1 MEEKAIKNINTK
13 TKDLILPAVAMR
25 GLVCF
30 PRFVMHFDVAR
41 EMSVKAVEAAL
52 KNDRLVFLTAQKDVY
67 VEEPQEKDLYNIGVV
82 AEIRQ
87 TLKTPDNVMR
97 VLVEGLYRAKIKE
110 TVNEN
115 GMFVCTVKK
124 LPDYSREKPDP
135 VDLTAI
141 MRSIKDIFETYGELV
156 PRMPK
161 ELINSIMCQ
170 NDPYKLFENIAYNMN
185 LDFQDKQML
194 LEESNILS
202 KLGMLYANIVHE
214 VEVLE
219 IEKQIHDEV
228 RSNLDKNQREY
239 YLREQMRV
247 ISSQLGEDDSQE
259 EAYEYMDR
267 IYEMN
272 LAPEITEKLI
282 READRLLKT
291 SSSSQESFVIR
302 NYLDTVLELP
312 WNTSSKTKTDIKR
325 AARILDKDHYGLKRV
340 KERILESI
348 AAYAMAPEVSG
359 QIICLSGPP
368 GVGKTSIGKSIAK
381 ALGREYVRVS
391 LGGVRDESDIRGHRK
406 TYVGAMPGRIATAI
420 RQANTANPL
429 ILLDEI
435 DKLGQSIHGD
445 PAAAM
450 LEVLDSEQNS
460 KFRDNYLEV
469 PLDLSKVMFIAT
481 ANDLSTVPR
490 PLLDRMEIVEVSSYT
505 DNEKFHI
512 AKEHLIQK
520 ELEQNGLKRSQLTIS
535 DEAINKIIKY
545 YTKEAGVRSL
555 DRTIAKICR
564 KAAKIIVGKEK
575 KSIKVTSKNITKYLG
590 KEKFRQDEANE
601 KNEIGI
607 VRGLAWTSVGG
618 DTLQIEV
625 NTMPGKGI
633 LVLTGNLGDVMKES
647 AQIALSYAKSVA
659 KEYGV
664 DSKFFKEN
672 DIHMHIPEGAVPK
685 DGPSAGITMSTA
697 IVSAIANIPVDRYL
711 AMTGEVTL
719 RGKVLPIG
727 GLKEKLLAAKDAGM
741 KKVLVPVKNKTDVE
755 EFSTEITDRL
765 KIVYVSEMTEVL
777 KQALVK

>member
-1 MEEKAIKNINTK
+1 MPDEMLNLPVIPLRGLTILPGTTVHFDVSRKQSIAAANEAVTTGEKLFVVTQKDPVVDAPGFDDVYKVGTVVEVKQLNKMPDRIVRVMVEAKERGIIHSYNEENSCIKGDIEIIKEPNEKITQVREIALLRELKDELALYDGINHELTPVGIKNIDNQESLSGTMLQIIMRIRMDFK
-13 TKDLILPAVAMR
+13 TKQKYLEANTLLERYEVILS
-25 GLVCF
+25 F
-30 PRFVMHFDVAR
+30 FSI
-41 EMSVKAVEAAL
+41 ENEISQVKA
-52 KNDRLVFLTAQKDVY
+52 
-67 VEEPQEKDLYNIGVV
+67 
-82 AEIRQ
+82 EI
-87 TLKTPDNVMR
+87 
-97 VLVEGLYRAKIKE
+97 
-110 TVNEN
+110 
-115 GMFVCTVKK
+115 
-124 LPDYSREKPDP
+124 
-135 VDLTAI
+135 
-141 MRSIKDIFETYGELV
+141 
-156 PRMPK
+156 
-161 ELINSIMCQ
+161 
-170 NDPYKLFENIAYNMN
+170 
-185 LDFQDKQML
+185 
-194 LEESNILS
+194 
-202 KLGMLYANIVHE
+202 
-214 VEVLE
+214 
-219 IEKQIHDEV
+219 IEKVKTNI
-228 RSNLDKNQREY
+228 DKNQREHI
-239 YLREQMRV
+239 LREQMRV
-247 ISSQLGEDDSQE
+247 IRDELGENDATSDIDEMIEKTKKLNADD
-259 EAYEYMDR
+259 
-267 IYEMN
+267 
-272 LAPEITEKLI
+272 EIKEKILKEI
-282 READRLLKT
+282 KRLRMSAGNPADSNVL
-291 SSSSQESFVIR
+291 R
-302 NYLDTVLELP
+302 NYIETMLDMP
-312 WNTSSKTKTDIKR
+312 WNNCTQENQNVED
-325 AARILDKDHYGLKRV
+325 AQAILNRDHYGLTDV
-340 KERILESI
+340 KERMLEFLSVRVLTKDKGESPI
-348 AAYAMAPEVSG
+348 V
-359 QIICLSGPP
+359 CLVGPP
-368 GVGKTSIGKSIAK
+368 GTGKTSIARSIAE
-381 ALGREYVRVS
+381 ALNKKYVRIC
-391 LGGVRDESDIRGHRK
+391 LGGVTDESEIRGHRK

-727 GLKEKLLAAKDAGM
+727 GLKEKLLAVKDAGM

>member
-1 MEEKAIKNINTK
+1 MPDEMLNLPVIPLRGLTILPGTTVHFDVSRKQSIAAANEAVTTGEKLFVVTQKDPVVDAPGFDDVYKVGTVVEVKQLNKMPDRIVRVMVEAKERGIIHSYNEENSCIKGDIEIIKEPDEKITQVREIALLRELKDELALYDGINHELTPVGIKNIDNQESLSGTMLQIIMRIRMDFK
-13 TKDLILPAVAMR
+13 TKQKYLEANTLLERYEVILS
-25 GLVCF
+25 F
-30 PRFVMHFDVAR
+30 FSI
-41 EMSVKAVEAAL
+41 ENEISQVKA
-52 KNDRLVFLTAQKDVY
+52 
-67 VEEPQEKDLYNIGVV
+67 
-82 AEIRQ
+82 EI
-87 TLKTPDNVMR
+87 
-97 VLVEGLYRAKIKE
+97 
-110 TVNEN
+110 
-115 GMFVCTVKK
+115 
-124 LPDYSREKPDP
+124 
-135 VDLTAI
+135 
-141 MRSIKDIFETYGELV
+141 
-156 PRMPK
+156 
-161 ELINSIMCQ
+161 
-170 NDPYKLFENIAYNMN
+170 
-185 LDFQDKQML
+185 
-194 LEESNILS
+194 
-202 KLGMLYANIVHE
+202 
-214 VEVLE
+214 
-219 IEKQIHDEV
+219 IEKVKTNI
-228 RSNLDKNQREY
+228 DKNQREHI
-239 YLREQMRV
+239 LREQMRV
-247 ISSQLGEDDSQE
+247 IRDELGENDATSDIDEMIEKTKKLNADD
-259 EAYEYMDR
+259 
-267 IYEMN
+267 
-272 LAPEITEKLI
+272 EIKEKILKEI
-282 READRLLKT
+282 KRLRMSAGNPADSNVL
-291 SSSSQESFVIR
+291 R
-302 NYLDTVLELP
+302 NYIETMLDMP
-312 WNTSSKTKTDIKR
+312 WNNCTEENQKVED
-325 AARILDKDHYGLKRV
+325 AQAILNRDHYGLTDV
-340 KERILESI
+340 KERMLEFLSVRVLTKDKGESPI
-348 AAYAMAPEVSG
+348 V
-359 QIICLSGPP
+359 CLVGPP
-368 GVGKTSIGKSIAK
+368 GTGKTSIARSIAE
-381 ALGREYVRVS
+381 ALNKKYVRIC
-391 LGGVRDESDIRGHRK
+391 LGGVTDESEIRGHRK

-535 DEAINKIIKY
+535 DETINKIIKY

>member
-1 MEEKAIKNINTK
+1 MVDAPGFDDVYKVGTVVEVKQLNKMPDRIVRVMVEAKERGIIHSYNEENLCIKGDIEIIKEPDEKITQVREIALLRELKDELALYDGINHELTPVGIKNIDNQESLSGTMLQIIMRIRMDFK
-13 TKDLILPAVAMR
+13 TKQKYLEANTLLERYEVILS
-25 GLVCF
+25 F
-30 PRFVMHFDVAR
+30 FSI
-41 EMSVKAVEAAL
+41 ENEISQVKA
-52 KNDRLVFLTAQKDVY
+52 
-67 VEEPQEKDLYNIGVV
+67 
-82 AEIRQ
+82 EI
-87 TLKTPDNVMR
+87 
-97 VLVEGLYRAKIKE
+97 
-110 TVNEN
+110 
-115 GMFVCTVKK
+115 
-124 LPDYSREKPDP
+124 
-135 VDLTAI
+135 
-141 MRSIKDIFETYGELV
+141 
-156 PRMPK
+156 
-161 ELINSIMCQ
+161 
-170 NDPYKLFENIAYNMN
+170 
-185 LDFQDKQML
+185 
-194 LEESNILS
+194 
-202 KLGMLYANIVHE
+202 
-214 VEVLE
+214 
-219 IEKQIHDEV
+219 IEKVKTNI
-228 RSNLDKNQREY
+228 DKNQREHI
-239 YLREQMRV
+239 LREQMRV
-247 ISSQLGEDDSQE
+247 IRDELGENDATSDIDEMIEKTKKLNADDE
-259 EAYEYMDR
+259 IKEKILKEIKRLR
-267 IYEMN
+267 ISAGN
-272 LAPEITEKLI
+272 P
-282 READRLLKT
+282 ADSNVL
-291 SSSSQESFVIR
+291 R
-302 NYLDTVLELP
+302 NYIETMLDMP
-312 WNTSSKTKTDIKR
+312 WNNCTEENQNVEDAEK
-325 AARILDKDHYGLKRV
+325 ILNRDHYGLTDV
-340 KERILESI
+340 KERMLEFLSVRVLTKDKGESPI
-348 AAYAMAPEVSG
+348 V
-359 QIICLSGPP
+359 CLVGPP
-368 GVGKTSIGKSIAK
+368 GTGKTSIARSIAE
-381 ALGREYVRVS
+381 ALNKKYVRIC
-391 LGGVRDESDIRGHRK
+391 LGGVTDESEIRGHRK

-659 KEYGV
+659 EEYGV
-664 DSKFFKEN
+664 ESKFFKEN

>member
-1 MEEKAIKNINTK
+1 MPDEMLNLPVIPLRGLTILPGTTVHFDVSRKQSIAAANEAVTTGEKLFVVTQKDPVVDTPGFDDVYKVGTVVEVKQLNKMPDRIVRVMVEAKERGIIHSYNEENACIKGDIEIIKEPDEKITQVREIALLRELKDELALYDGINHELTPVGIKNIDNQESLSGTMLQIIMRIRMDFK
-13 TKDLILPAVAMR
+13 TKQKYLEANTLLERYEVILSFFR
-25 GLVCF
+25 I
-30 PRFVMHFDVAR
+30 
-41 EMSVKAVEAAL
+41 ENEISQVKAEII
-52 KNDRLVFLTAQKDVY
+52 
-67 VEEPQEKDLYNIGVV
+67 EK
-82 AEIRQ
+82 
-87 TLKTPDNVMR
+87 
-97 VLVEGLYRAKIKE
+97 
-110 TVNEN
+110 
-115 GMFVCTVKK
+115 VK
-124 LPDYSREKPDP
+124 
-135 VDLTAI
+135 
-141 MRSIKDIFETYGELV
+141 
-156 PRMPK
+156 
-161 ELINSIMCQ
+161 
-170 NDPYKLFENIAYNMN
+170 
-185 LDFQDKQML
+185 
-194 LEESNILS
+194 
-202 KLGMLYANIVHE
+202 ANI
-214 VEVLE
+214 
-219 IEKQIHDEV
+219 
-228 RSNLDKNQREY
+228 DKNQREHI
-239 YLREQMRV
+239 LREQMRV
-247 ISSQLGEDDSQE
+247 IRDELGENDAMSDIDEMVEKTKKLNADD
-259 EAYEYMDR
+259 
-267 IYEMN
+267 
-272 LAPEITEKLI
+272 EIKEKILKEI
-282 READRLLKT
+282 KRLRMSAGNPADSNVL
-291 SSSSQESFVIR
+291 R
-302 NYLDTVLELP
+302 NYIETMLDMP
-312 WNTSSKTKTDIKR
+312 WNNCTEENQNVED
-325 AARILDKDHYGLKRV
+325 AQAILNRDHYGLTDV
-340 KERILESI
+340 KERMLEFLSVRVLTKDKGESPI
-348 AAYAMAPEVSG
+348 V
-359 QIICLSGPP
+359 CLVGPP
-368 GVGKTSIGKSIAK
+368 GTGKTSIARSIAE
-381 ALGREYVRVS
+381 ALNKKYVRIC
-391 LGGVRDESDIRGHRK
+391 LGGVTDESEIRGHRK

-727 GLKEKLLAAKDAGM
+727 GLKEKLLAAKETGM

-755 EFSTEITDRL
+755 EFSTEITEGL
-765 KIVYVSEMTEVL
+765 KIIYVSEMTEVL

>member
-1 MEEKAIKNINTK
+1 MSDEMLNLPVIPLRGLTILPGTTVHFDVSRKQSIAAANEAVTTGEKLFVVTQKDPVVDTPGFDDVYKVGTVVEVKQLNKMPDRIVRVMVEAKERGIIHSYNEENSCIKGDIEIIKEPDEKITQVREIALLRELKDELALYDGINHELTPVGIKNIDNQESLSGTMLQIIMRIRMDFK
-13 TKDLILPAVAMR
+13 TKQKYLEANTLLERYEVILSFFRIENEV
-25 GLVCF
+25 
-30 PRFVMHFDVAR
+30 
-41 EMSVKAVEAAL
+41 SQVKAEII
-52 KNDRLVFLTAQKDVY
+52 
-67 VEEPQEKDLYNIGVV
+67 EK
-82 AEIRQ
+82 
-87 TLKTPDNVMR
+87 
-97 VLVEGLYRAKIKE
+97 
-110 TVNEN
+110 
-115 GMFVCTVKK
+115 VK
-124 LPDYSREKPDP
+124 
-135 VDLTAI
+135 
-141 MRSIKDIFETYGELV
+141 
-156 PRMPK
+156 
-161 ELINSIMCQ
+161 
-170 NDPYKLFENIAYNMN
+170 
-185 LDFQDKQML
+185 
-194 LEESNILS
+194 
-202 KLGMLYANIVHE
+202 ANI
-214 VEVLE
+214 
-219 IEKQIHDEV
+219 
-228 RSNLDKNQREY
+228 DKNQREHI
-239 YLREQMRV
+239 LREQMRV
-247 ISSQLGEDDSQE
+247 IRDELGENDAMSDIDEMVEKTKKLNADD
-259 EAYEYMDR
+259 
-267 IYEMN
+267 
-272 LAPEITEKLI
+272 EIKEKILKEI
-282 READRLLKT
+282 KRLRMSAGNPADSNVL
-291 SSSSQESFVIR
+291 R
-302 NYLDTVLELP
+302 NYIETMLDMP
-312 WNTSSKTKTDIKR
+312 WNNCTEENQNVED
-325 AARILDKDHYGLKRV
+325 AQAILNRDHYGLTDV
-340 KERILESI
+340 KERMLEFLSVRVLTKDKGESPI
-348 AAYAMAPEVSG
+348 V
-359 QIICLSGPP
+359 CLVGPP
-368 GVGKTSIGKSIAK
+368 GTGKTSIARSIAE
-381 ALGREYVRVS
+381 ALNKKYVRIC
-391 LGGVRDESDIRGHRK
+391 LGGVTDESEIRGHRK

-420 RQANTANPL
+420 RQVNTANPL

-469 PLDLSKVMFIAT
+469 PLDLSRVMFIAT

-564 KAAKIIVGKEK
+564 KAAKMIVGKEK

-590 KEKFRQDEANE
+590 KEKFSQDEANE

-625 NTMPGKGI
+625 NTMPGKGM

-755 EFSTEITDRL
+755 EFSTEITDGL

>member
-1 MEEKAIKNINTK
+1 MPDEMLNLPVIPLRGLTILPGTTVHFDVSRKQSIAAANEAVTTGEKLFVVTQKDPVVDAPGFDDVYKVGTVVEVKQLNKMPDRIVRVMVEAKERGIIHSYNEENSCIKGDIEIIKEPNEKITQVREIALLRELKDELALYDGINHELTPVGIKNIDNQESLSGTMLQIIMRIRMDFK
-13 TKDLILPAVAMR
+13 TKQKYLEANTLLERYEVILS
-25 GLVCF
+25 F
-30 PRFVMHFDVAR
+30 FSI
-41 EMSVKAVEAAL
+41 ENEISQVKA
-52 KNDRLVFLTAQKDVY
+52 
-67 VEEPQEKDLYNIGVV
+67 
-82 AEIRQ
+82 EI
-87 TLKTPDNVMR
+87 
-97 VLVEGLYRAKIKE
+97 
-110 TVNEN
+110 
-115 GMFVCTVKK
+115 
-124 LPDYSREKPDP
+124 
-135 VDLTAI
+135 
-141 MRSIKDIFETYGELV
+141 
-156 PRMPK
+156 
-161 ELINSIMCQ
+161 
-170 NDPYKLFENIAYNMN
+170 
-185 LDFQDKQML
+185 
-194 LEESNILS
+194 
-202 KLGMLYANIVHE
+202 
-214 VEVLE
+214 
-219 IEKQIHDEV
+219 IEKVKTNI
-228 RSNLDKNQREY
+228 DKNQREHI
-239 YLREQMRV
+239 LREQMRV
-247 ISSQLGEDDSQE
+247 IRDELGENDATSDIDEMIEKTKKLNADD
-259 EAYEYMDR
+259 
-267 IYEMN
+267 
-272 LAPEITEKLI
+272 EIKEKILKEI
-282 READRLLKT
+282 KRLRMSAGNPADSNVL
-291 SSSSQESFVIR
+291 R
-302 NYLDTVLELP
+302 NYIETMLDMP
-312 WNTSSKTKTDIKR
+312 WNNCTQENQKVED
-325 AARILDKDHYGLKRV
+325 AQAILNRDHYGLTDV
-340 KERILESI
+340 KERMLEFLSVRVLTKDKGESPI
-348 AAYAMAPEVSG
+348 V
-359 QIICLSGPP
+359 CLVGPP
-368 GVGKTSIGKSIAK
+368 GTGKTSIARSIAE
-381 ALGREYVRVS
+381 ALNKKYVRIC
-391 LGGVRDESDIRGHRK
+391 LGGVTDESEIRGHRK

-420 RQANTANPL
+420 RQANPANPL

>member
-1 MEEKAIKNINTK
+1 MPDEMLNLPVIPLRGLTILPGTTVHFDVSRKQSIAAANEAVTTGEKLFVVTQKDPVVDAPGFDDVYKVGTVVEVKQLNKMPDRIVRVMVEAKERGIIHSYNEENSCIKGDIEIIKEPDEKITQVREIALLRELKDELALYDGINHELTPVGIKNIDNQESLSGTMLQIIMRIRMDFK
-13 TKDLILPAVAMR
+13 TKQKYLEANTLLERYEVILS
-25 GLVCF
+25 F
-30 PRFVMHFDVAR
+30 FSI
-41 EMSVKAVEAAL
+41 ENEISQVKA
-52 KNDRLVFLTAQKDVY
+52 
-67 VEEPQEKDLYNIGVV
+67 
-82 AEIRQ
+82 EI
-87 TLKTPDNVMR
+87 
-97 VLVEGLYRAKIKE
+97 
-110 TVNEN
+110 
-115 GMFVCTVKK
+115 
-124 LPDYSREKPDP
+124 
-135 VDLTAI
+135 
-141 MRSIKDIFETYGELV
+141 
-156 PRMPK
+156 
-161 ELINSIMCQ
+161 
-170 NDPYKLFENIAYNMN
+170 
-185 LDFQDKQML
+185 
-194 LEESNILS
+194 
-202 KLGMLYANIVHE
+202 
-214 VEVLE
+214 
-219 IEKQIHDEV
+219 IEKVKTNI
-228 RSNLDKNQREY
+228 DKNQREHI
-239 YLREQMRV
+239 LREQMRV
-247 ISSQLGEDDSQE
+247 IRDELGENDATSDIDEMIEKTKKLNADD
-259 EAYEYMDR
+259 
-267 IYEMN
+267 
-272 LAPEITEKLI
+272 EIKEKILKEI
-282 READRLLKT
+282 KRLRMSAGNPADSNVL
-291 SSSSQESFVIR
+291 R
-302 NYLDTVLELP
+302 NYIETMLDMP
-312 WNTSSKTKTDIKR
+312 WNNCTEENQNVEDAEK
-325 AARILDKDHYGLKRV
+325 ILNRDHYGLTDV
-340 KERILESI
+340 KERMLEFLSVRVLTKDKGESPI
-348 AAYAMAPEVSG
+348 V
-359 QIICLSGPP
+359 CLVGPP
-368 GVGKTSIGKSIAK
+368 GTGKTSIARSIAD
-381 ALGREYVRVS
+381 ALNKKYVRIC
-391 LGGVRDESDIRGHRK
+391 LGGVTDESEIRGHRK

>member
-1 MEEKAIKNINTK
+1 MPDEMLNLPVIPLRGLTILPGTTVHFDVSRKQSIAAANEAVTTGEKLFVVTQKDPVVDAPGFDDVYKVGTVVEVKQLNKMPDRIVRVMVEAKERGIIHSYNEENTCIKGDIEIIKEPNEKITQVREIALLRELKDELALYDGINHELTPVGIKNIDNQESLSGTMLQIIMRIRMDFK
-13 TKDLILPAVAMR
+13 TKQKYLEANTLLERYEVILS
-25 GLVCF
+25 F
-30 PRFVMHFDVAR
+30 FSI
-41 EMSVKAVEAAL
+41 ENEISQVKA
-52 KNDRLVFLTAQKDVY
+52 
-67 VEEPQEKDLYNIGVV
+67 
-82 AEIRQ
+82 EI
-87 TLKTPDNVMR
+87 
-97 VLVEGLYRAKIKE
+97 
-110 TVNEN
+110 
-115 GMFVCTVKK
+115 
-124 LPDYSREKPDP
+124 
-135 VDLTAI
+135 
-141 MRSIKDIFETYGELV
+141 
-156 PRMPK
+156 
-161 ELINSIMCQ
+161 
-170 NDPYKLFENIAYNMN
+170 
-185 LDFQDKQML
+185 
-194 LEESNILS
+194 
-202 KLGMLYANIVHE
+202 
-214 VEVLE
+214 
-219 IEKQIHDEV
+219 IEKVKTNI
-228 RSNLDKNQREY
+228 DKNQREHI
-239 YLREQMRV
+239 LREQMRV
-247 ISSQLGEDDSQE
+247 IRDELGENDATSDIDEMIEKTKKLNADD
-259 EAYEYMDR
+259 
-267 IYEMN
+267 
-272 LAPEITEKLI
+272 EIKEKILKEI
-282 READRLLKT
+282 KRLRMSAGNPADSNVL
-291 SSSSQESFVIR
+291 R
-302 NYLDTVLELP
+302 NYIETMLDMP
-312 WNTSSKTKTDIKR
+312 WNNCTQENQKVED
-325 AARILDKDHYGLKRV
+325 AQAILNRDHYGLTDV
-340 KERILESI
+340 KERMLEFLSVRVLTKDKGESPI
-348 AAYAMAPEVSG
+348 V
-359 QIICLSGPP
+359 CLVGPP
-368 GVGKTSIGKSIAK
+368 GTGKTSIARSIAE
-381 ALGREYVRVS
+381 ALNKKYVRIC
-391 LGGVRDESDIRGHRK
+391 LGGVTDESEIRGHRK

>member
-1 MEEKAIKNINTK
+1 MPDEMLNLPVIPLRGLTILPGTTVHFDVSRKQSIAAANEAVTTGEKLFVVTQKDPVVDAPGFDDVYKVGTVVEVKQLNKMPDRIVRVMVEAKERGIIHSYNEENSCIKGDIEIIKEPDEKITQVREIALLRELKDELALYDGINHELTPVGIKNIDNQESLSGTMLQIIMRIRMDFK
-13 TKDLILPAVAMR
+13 TKQKYLEANTLLERYEVILS
-25 GLVCF
+25 F
-30 PRFVMHFDVAR
+30 FSI
-41 EMSVKAVEAAL
+41 ENEISQVKA
-52 KNDRLVFLTAQKDVY
+52 
-67 VEEPQEKDLYNIGVV
+67 
-82 AEIRQ
+82 EI
-87 TLKTPDNVMR
+87 
-97 VLVEGLYRAKIKE
+97 
-110 TVNEN
+110 
-115 GMFVCTVKK
+115 
-124 LPDYSREKPDP
+124 
-135 VDLTAI
+135 
-141 MRSIKDIFETYGELV
+141 
-156 PRMPK
+156 
-161 ELINSIMCQ
+161 
-170 NDPYKLFENIAYNMN
+170 
-185 LDFQDKQML
+185 
-194 LEESNILS
+194 
-202 KLGMLYANIVHE
+202 
-214 VEVLE
+214 
-219 IEKQIHDEV
+219 IEKVKTNI
-228 RSNLDKNQREY
+228 DKNQREHI
-239 YLREQMRV
+239 LREQMRV
-247 ISSQLGEDDSQE
+247 IRDELGENDATSDIDEMIEKTKKLNADDEIKEKILKEIKRLRMS
-259 EAYEYMDR
+259 AG
-267 IYEMN
+267 N
-272 LAPEITEKLI
+272 LADSNVL
-282 READRLLKT
+282 
-291 SSSSQESFVIR
+291 R
-302 NYLDTVLELP
+302 NYIETMLDMP
-312 WNTSSKTKTDIKR
+312 WNNCTEENQNVEDAEK
-325 AARILDKDHYGLKRV
+325 ILNRDHYGLTDV
-340 KERILESI
+340 KERMLEFLSVRVLTKDKGESPI
-348 AAYAMAPEVSG
+348 V
-359 QIICLSGPP
+359 CLVGPP
-368 GVGKTSIGKSIAK
+368 GTGKTSIARSIAE
-381 ALGREYVRVS
+381 ALNKKYVRIC
-391 LGGVRDESDIRGHRK
+391 LGGVTDESEIRGHRK

>member
-1 MEEKAIKNINTK
+1 MPDEMLNLPVIPLRGLTILPGTTVHFDVSRKQSIAAANEAVTTGEKLFVVTQKDPVVDAPGFDDVYKVGTVVEVKQLNKMPDRIVRVMVEAKESGIIHSYNEENSCIKGDIEIIKEPNEKITQVREIALLRELKDELALYDGINHELTPVGIKNIDNQESLSGTMLQIIMRIRMDFK
-13 TKDLILPAVAMR
+13 TKQKYLEANTLLERYEVILS
-25 GLVCF
+25 F
-30 PRFVMHFDVAR
+30 FSI
-41 EMSVKAVEAAL
+41 ENEISQVKA
-52 KNDRLVFLTAQKDVY
+52 
-67 VEEPQEKDLYNIGVV
+67 
-82 AEIRQ
+82 EI
-87 TLKTPDNVMR
+87 
-97 VLVEGLYRAKIKE
+97 
-110 TVNEN
+110 
-115 GMFVCTVKK
+115 
-124 LPDYSREKPDP
+124 
-135 VDLTAI
+135 
-141 MRSIKDIFETYGELV
+141 
-156 PRMPK
+156 
-161 ELINSIMCQ
+161 
-170 NDPYKLFENIAYNMN
+170 
-185 LDFQDKQML
+185 
-194 LEESNILS
+194 
-202 KLGMLYANIVHE
+202 
-214 VEVLE
+214 
-219 IEKQIHDEV
+219 IEKVKTNI
-228 RSNLDKNQREY
+228 DKNQREHI
-239 YLREQMRV
+239 LREQMRV
-247 ISSQLGEDDSQE
+247 IRDELGENDATSDIDEMIEKTKKLNADD
-259 EAYEYMDR
+259 
-267 IYEMN
+267 
-272 LAPEITEKLI
+272 EIKEKILKEI
-282 READRLLKT
+282 KRLRMSAGNPADSNVL
-291 SSSSQESFVIR
+291 R
-302 NYLDTVLELP
+302 NYIETMLDMP
-312 WNTSSKTKTDIKR
+312 WNNCTQENQNVED
-325 AARILDKDHYGLKRV
+325 AQAILNRDHYGLTDV
-340 KERILESI
+340 KERMLEFLSVRVLTKDKGESPI
-348 AAYAMAPEVSG
+348 V
-359 QIICLSGPP
+359 CLVGPP
-368 GVGKTSIGKSIAK
+368 GTGKTSIARSIAE
-381 ALGREYVRVS
+381 ALNKKYVRIC
-391 LGGVRDESDIRGHRK
+391 LGGVTDESEIRGHRK

>member
-1 MEEKAIKNINTK
+1 MPDEMLNLPVIPLRGLTILPGTTVHFDVSRKQSIAAANEAVTTGEKLFVVTQKDPVVDAPGFDDVYKVGTVVEVKQLNKMPDRIVRVMVEAKERGIIHSYNEENSCIKGDIEIIKEPDEKITQVREIALLRELKDELALYDGINHELTPVGIKNIDNQESLSGTMLQIIMRIRMDFK
-13 TKDLILPAVAMR
+13 TKQKYLEANTLLERYEVILS
-25 GLVCF
+25 F
-30 PRFVMHFDVAR
+30 FSI
-41 EMSVKAVEAAL
+41 ENEISQVKA
-52 KNDRLVFLTAQKDVY
+52 
-67 VEEPQEKDLYNIGVV
+67 
-82 AEIRQ
+82 EI
-87 TLKTPDNVMR
+87 
-97 VLVEGLYRAKIKE
+97 
-110 TVNEN
+110 
-115 GMFVCTVKK
+115 
-124 LPDYSREKPDP
+124 
-135 VDLTAI
+135 
-141 MRSIKDIFETYGELV
+141 
-156 PRMPK
+156 
-161 ELINSIMCQ
+161 
-170 NDPYKLFENIAYNMN
+170 
-185 LDFQDKQML
+185 
-194 LEESNILS
+194 
-202 KLGMLYANIVHE
+202 
-214 VEVLE
+214 
-219 IEKQIHDEV
+219 IEKVKTNI
-228 RSNLDKNQREY
+228 DKNQREHI
-239 YLREQMRV
+239 LREQMRV
-247 ISSQLGEDDSQE
+247 IRDELGENDATSDIDEMIEKTKKLNADD
-259 EAYEYMDR
+259 
-267 IYEMN
+267 
-272 LAPEITEKLI
+272 EIKEKILKEI
-282 READRLLKT
+282 KRLRMSAGNPADSNVL
-291 SSSSQESFVIR
+291 R
-302 NYLDTVLELP
+302 NYIETMLDMP
-312 WNTSSKTKTDIKR
+312 WNNCTEENQNVEDAEK
-325 AARILDKDHYGLKRV
+325 ILNRDHYGLTDV
-340 KERILESI
+340 KERMLEFLSVRVLTKDKGESPI
-348 AAYAMAPEVSG
+348 V
-359 QIICLSGPP
+359 CLVGPP
-368 GVGKTSIGKSIAK
+368 GTGKTSIARSIAE
-381 ALGREYVRVS
+381 ALNKKYVRIC
-391 LGGVRDESDIRGHRK
+391 LGGVTDESEIRGHRK

-420 RQANTANPL
+420 RQVNTANPL

>member
-1 MEEKAIKNINTK
+1 MSDEMLNLPVIPLRGLTILPGTTVHFDVSRKQSIAAANEAVTTGEKLFVVTQKDPVVDTPGFDDVYKVGTVVEVKQLNKMPDRIVRVMVEAKERGIIHSYNEENSCIKGDIEIIKEPDEKITQVREIALLRELKDELALYDGINHELTPVGIKNIDNQESLSGTMLQIIMRIRMDFK
-13 TKDLILPAVAMR
+13 TKQKYLEANTILERYEVILSFFR
-25 GLVCF
+25 IENEV
-30 PRFVMHFDVAR
+30 
-41 EMSVKAVEAAL
+41 SQVKAEII
-52 KNDRLVFLTAQKDVY
+52 
-67 VEEPQEKDLYNIGVV
+67 EK
-82 AEIRQ
+82 
-87 TLKTPDNVMR
+87 
-97 VLVEGLYRAKIKE
+97 
-110 TVNEN
+110 
-115 GMFVCTVKK
+115 VK
-124 LPDYSREKPDP
+124 
-135 VDLTAI
+135 
-141 MRSIKDIFETYGELV
+141 
-156 PRMPK
+156 
-161 ELINSIMCQ
+161 
-170 NDPYKLFENIAYNMN
+170 
-185 LDFQDKQML
+185 
-194 LEESNILS
+194 
-202 KLGMLYANIVHE
+202 ANI
-214 VEVLE
+214 
-219 IEKQIHDEV
+219 
-228 RSNLDKNQREY
+228 DKNQREHI
-239 YLREQMRV
+239 LREQMRV
-247 ISSQLGEDDSQE
+247 IRDELGENDAMSDIDEMVEKTKKLNADD
-259 EAYEYMDR
+259 
-267 IYEMN
+267 
-272 LAPEITEKLI
+272 EIKEKILKEI
-282 READRLLKT
+282 KRLRMSAGNPADSNVL
-291 SSSSQESFVIR
+291 R
-302 NYLDTVLELP
+302 NYIETMLDMP
-312 WNTSSKTKTDIKR
+312 WNNCTEENQNVED
-325 AARILDKDHYGLKRV
+325 AQAILNRDHYGLTDV
-340 KERILESI
+340 KERMLEFLSVRVLTKDKGESPI
-348 AAYAMAPEVSG
+348 V
-359 QIICLSGPP
+359 CLVGPP
-368 GVGKTSIGKSIAK
+368 GTGKTSIARSIAE
-381 ALGREYVRVS
+381 ALNKKYVRIC
-391 LGGVRDESDIRGHRK
+391 LGGVTDESEIRGHRK

-420 RQANTANPL
+420 RQVNTANPL

-625 NTMPGKGI
+625 NTMPGKGM

-647 AQIALSYAKSVA
+647 AQISLSYAKSVA

-741 KKVLVPVKNKTDVE
+741 KKILVPVKNKTDVE
-755 EFSTEITDRL
+755 EFSTEITDGL

>member
-1 MEEKAIKNINTK
+1 MPDEMLNLPVIPLRGLTILPGTTVHFDVSRKQSIAAANEAVTTGEKLFVVTQKDPVVDAPGFDDVYKVGTVVEVKQLNKMPDRIVRVMVEAKERGIIHSYNEENSCIKGDIEIIKEPDEKITQVREIALLRELKDELALYDGINHELTPVGIKNIDNQESLSGTMLQIIMRIRMDFK
-13 TKDLILPAVAMR
+13 TKQKYLEANTLLERYEVILS
-25 GLVCF
+25 F
-30 PRFVMHFDVAR
+30 FSI
-41 EMSVKAVEAAL
+41 ENEISQVKA
-52 KNDRLVFLTAQKDVY
+52 
-67 VEEPQEKDLYNIGVV
+67 
-82 AEIRQ
+82 EI
-87 TLKTPDNVMR
+87 
-97 VLVEGLYRAKIKE
+97 
-110 TVNEN
+110 
-115 GMFVCTVKK
+115 
-124 LPDYSREKPDP
+124 
-135 VDLTAI
+135 
-141 MRSIKDIFETYGELV
+141 
-156 PRMPK
+156 
-161 ELINSIMCQ
+161 
-170 NDPYKLFENIAYNMN
+170 
-185 LDFQDKQML
+185 
-194 LEESNILS
+194 
-202 KLGMLYANIVHE
+202 
-214 VEVLE
+214 
-219 IEKQIHDEV
+219 IEKVKTNI
-228 RSNLDKNQREY
+228 DKNQREHI
-239 YLREQMRV
+239 LREQMRV
-247 ISSQLGEDDSQE
+247 IRDELGENDATSDIDEMIEKTKKLNADD
-259 EAYEYMDR
+259 
-267 IYEMN
+267 
-272 LAPEITEKLI
+272 EIKEKILKEI
-282 READRLLKT
+282 KRLRMSAGNPADSNVL
-291 SSSSQESFVIR
+291 R
-302 NYLDTVLELP
+302 NYIETMLDMP
-312 WNTSSKTKTDIKR
+312 WNNCTEENQNVEDAEK
-325 AARILDKDHYGLKRV
+325 ILNRDHYGLTDV
-340 KERILESI
+340 KERMLEFLSVRVLTKDKGESPI
-348 AAYAMAPEVSG
+348 V
-359 QIICLSGPP
+359 CLVGLP
-368 GVGKTSIGKSIAK
+368 GTGKTSIARSIAE
-381 ALGREYVRVS
+381 ALNKKYVRIC
-391 LGGVRDESDIRGHRK
+391 LGGVTDESEIRGHRK

-520 ELEQNGLKRSQLTIS
+520 EFEQNGLKRSQLTIS

>member
-1 MEEKAIKNINTK
+1 MPDEMLNLPVIPLRGLTILPGTTVHFDVSRKQSIAAANEAVTTGEKLFVVTQKDPVVDAPGFDDVYKVGTVVEVKQLNKMPDRIVRVMVEAKERGIIHSYNEENSCIKGDIEIIKEPNEKITQVREIALLRELKDELALYDGINHELTPVGIKNIDNQESLSGTMLQIIMRIRMDFK
-13 TKDLILPAVAMR
+13 TKQKYLEANTLLERYEVILS
-25 GLVCF
+25 F
-30 PRFVMHFDVAR
+30 FSI
-41 EMSVKAVEAAL
+41 ENEISQVKA
-52 KNDRLVFLTAQKDVY
+52 
-67 VEEPQEKDLYNIGVV
+67 
-82 AEIRQ
+82 EI
-87 TLKTPDNVMR
+87 
-97 VLVEGLYRAKIKE
+97 
-110 TVNEN
+110 
-115 GMFVCTVKK
+115 
-124 LPDYSREKPDP
+124 
-135 VDLTAI
+135 
-141 MRSIKDIFETYGELV
+141 
-156 PRMPK
+156 
-161 ELINSIMCQ
+161 
-170 NDPYKLFENIAYNMN
+170 
-185 LDFQDKQML
+185 
-194 LEESNILS
+194 
-202 KLGMLYANIVHE
+202 
-214 VEVLE
+214 
-219 IEKQIHDEV
+219 IEKVKTNI
-228 RSNLDKNQREY
+228 DKNQREHI
-239 YLREQMRV
+239 LREQMRV
-247 ISSQLGEDDSQE
+247 IRDELGENDATSDIDEMIEKTKKLNADD
-259 EAYEYMDR
+259 
-267 IYEMN
+267 
-272 LAPEITEKLI
+272 EIKEKILKEI
-282 READRLLKT
+282 KRLRMSAGNPADSNVL
-291 SSSSQESFVIR
+291 R
-302 NYLDTVLELP
+302 NYIETMLDMP
-312 WNTSSKTKTDIKR
+312 WNNCTQENQKVED
-325 AARILDKDHYGLKRV
+325 AQAILNRDHYGLTDV
-340 KERILESI
+340 KERMLEFLSVRVLTKDKGESPI
-348 AAYAMAPEVSG
+348 V
-359 QIICLSGPP
+359 CLVGPP
-368 GVGKTSIGKSIAK
+368 GTGKTSIVRSIAE
-381 ALGREYVRVS
+381 ALNKKYVRIC
-391 LGGVRDESDIRGHRK
+391 LGGVTDESEIRGHRK

>member
-1 MEEKAIKNINTK
+1 MVDAPGFDDVYKVGTVVEVKQLNKMPDRIVRVMVEAKERGIIHSYNEENSCIKGDIEIIKEPDEKITQVREIALLRELKDELALYDGINHELTPVGIKNIDNQESLSGTMLQIIMRIRMDFK
-13 TKDLILPAVAMR
+13 TKQKYLEANTLLERYEVILS
-25 GLVCF
+25 F
-30 PRFVMHFDVAR
+30 FSI
-41 EMSVKAVEAAL
+41 ENEISQVKA
-52 KNDRLVFLTAQKDVY
+52 
-67 VEEPQEKDLYNIGVV
+67 
-82 AEIRQ
+82 EI
-87 TLKTPDNVMR
+87 
-97 VLVEGLYRAKIKE
+97 
-110 TVNEN
+110 
-115 GMFVCTVKK
+115 
-124 LPDYSREKPDP
+124 
-135 VDLTAI
+135 
-141 MRSIKDIFETYGELV
+141 
-156 PRMPK
+156 
-161 ELINSIMCQ
+161 
-170 NDPYKLFENIAYNMN
+170 
-185 LDFQDKQML
+185 
-194 LEESNILS
+194 
-202 KLGMLYANIVHE
+202 
-214 VEVLE
+214 
-219 IEKQIHDEV
+219 IEKVKTNI
-228 RSNLDKNQREY
+228 DKNQREHI
-239 YLREQMRV
+239 LREQMRV
-247 ISSQLGEDDSQE
+247 IRDELGENDATSDIDEMIEKTKKLNADD
-259 EAYEYMDR
+259 
-267 IYEMN
+267 
-272 LAPEITEKLI
+272 EIKEKILKEI
-282 READRLLKT
+282 KRLRMSAGNPADSNVL
-291 SSSSQESFVIR
+291 R
-302 NYLDTVLELP
+302 NYIETMLDMP
-312 WNTSSKTKTDIKR
+312 WNNCTEENQNVEDAEK
-325 AARILDKDHYGLKRV
+325 ILNRDHYGLTDV
-340 KERILESI
+340 KERMLEFLSVRVLTKDKGESPI
-348 AAYAMAPEVSG
+348 V
-359 QIICLSGPP
+359 CLVGPP
-368 GVGKTSIGKSIAK
+368 GTGKTSIVRSIAE
-381 ALGREYVRVS
+381 ALNKKYVRIC
-391 LGGVRDESDIRGHRK
+391 LGGVTDESEIRGHRK

-741 KKVLVPVKNKTDVE
+741 KKILVPVKNKTDVE

>member
-1 MEEKAIKNINTK
+1 MPDEMLNLPVIPLRGLTILPGTTVHFDVSRKQSIAAANEAVTTGEKLFVVTQKDPVVDAPGFDDVYKVGTVVEVKQLNKMPDRIVRVMVEAKERGIIHSYNEENSCIKGDIEIIKEPNEKITQVREIALLRELKDELALYDGINHELTPVGIKNIDNQESLSGTMLQIIMRIRMDFK
-13 TKDLILPAVAMR
+13 TKQKYLEANTLLERYEVILS
-25 GLVCF
+25 F
-30 PRFVMHFDVAR
+30 FSI
-41 EMSVKAVEAAL
+41 ENEISQVKA
-52 KNDRLVFLTAQKDVY
+52 
-67 VEEPQEKDLYNIGVV
+67 
-82 AEIRQ
+82 EI
-87 TLKTPDNVMR
+87 
-97 VLVEGLYRAKIKE
+97 
-110 TVNEN
+110 
-115 GMFVCTVKK
+115 
-124 LPDYSREKPDP
+124 
-135 VDLTAI
+135 
-141 MRSIKDIFETYGELV
+141 
-156 PRMPK
+156 
-161 ELINSIMCQ
+161 
-170 NDPYKLFENIAYNMN
+170 
-185 LDFQDKQML
+185 
-194 LEESNILS
+194 
-202 KLGMLYANIVHE
+202 
-214 VEVLE
+214 
-219 IEKQIHDEV
+219 IEKVKTNI
-228 RSNLDKNQREY
+228 DKNQREHI
-239 YLREQMRV
+239 LREQMRV
-247 ISSQLGEDDSQE
+247 IRDELGENDATSDIDEMIEKTKKLNADD
-259 EAYEYMDR
+259 
-267 IYEMN
+267 
-272 LAPEITEKLI
+272 EIKEKILKEI
-282 READRLLKT
+282 KRLRMSAGNPADSNVL
-291 SSSSQESFVIR
+291 R
-302 NYLDTVLELP
+302 NYIETMLDMP
-312 WNTSSKTKTDIKR
+312 WNNCTQENQKVEDAEK
-325 AARILDKDHYGLKRV
+325 ILNRDHYGLTDV
-340 KERILESI
+340 KERMLEFLSVRVLTKDKGESPI
-348 AAYAMAPEVSG
+348 V
-359 QIICLSGPP
+359 CLVGPP
-368 GVGKTSIGKSIAK
+368 GTGKTSIARSIAE
-381 ALGREYVRVS
+381 ALNKKYVRIC
-391 LGGVRDESDIRGHRK
+391 LGGVTDESEIRGHRK

-659 KEYGV
+659 EEYGV
-664 DSKFFKEN
+664 ESKFFKEN

>member
-1 MEEKAIKNINTK
+1 MPDEMLNLPVIPLRGLTILPGTTVHFDVSRKQSIAAANEAVTTGEKLFVVTQKDPVVDAPGFDDVYKVGTVVEVKQLNKMPDRIVRVMVEAKERGIIHSYNEENSCIKGDIEIIKEPNEKITQVREIALLRELKDELALYDGINHELTPVGIKNIDNQESLSGTMLQIIMRIRMDFK
-13 TKDLILPAVAMR
+13 TKQKYLEANTLLERYEVILS
-25 GLVCF
+25 F
-30 PRFVMHFDVAR
+30 FSI
-41 EMSVKAVEAAL
+41 ENEISQVKA
-52 KNDRLVFLTAQKDVY
+52 
-67 VEEPQEKDLYNIGVV
+67 
-82 AEIRQ
+82 EI
-87 TLKTPDNVMR
+87 
-97 VLVEGLYRAKIKE
+97 
-110 TVNEN
+110 
-115 GMFVCTVKK
+115 
-124 LPDYSREKPDP
+124 
-135 VDLTAI
+135 
-141 MRSIKDIFETYGELV
+141 
-156 PRMPK
+156 
-161 ELINSIMCQ
+161 
-170 NDPYKLFENIAYNMN
+170 
-185 LDFQDKQML
+185 
-194 LEESNILS
+194 
-202 KLGMLYANIVHE
+202 
-214 VEVLE
+214 
-219 IEKQIHDEV
+219 IEKVKTNI
-228 RSNLDKNQREY
+228 DKNQREHI
-239 YLREQMRV
+239 LREQMRV
-247 ISSQLGEDDSQE
+247 IRDELGENDATSDIDEMIEKTKKLNADD
-259 EAYEYMDR
+259 
-267 IYEMN
+267 
-272 LAPEITEKLI
+272 EIKEKILKEI
-282 READRLLKT
+282 KRLRMSAGNPADSNVL
-291 SSSSQESFVIR
+291 R
-302 NYLDTVLELP
+302 NYIETMLDMP
-312 WNTSSKTKTDIKR
+312 WNNCTQENQNVEDAEK
-325 AARILDKDHYGLKRV
+325 ILNRDHYGLTDV
-340 KERILESI
+340 KERMLEFLSVRVLTKDKGESPI
-348 AAYAMAPEVSG
+348 V
-359 QIICLSGPP
+359 CLVGPP
-368 GVGKTSIGKSIAK
+368 GTGKTSIARSIAE
-381 ALGREYVRVS
+381 ALNKKYVRIC
-391 LGGVRDESDIRGHRK
+391 LGGVTDESEIRGHRK

>member
-1 MEEKAIKNINTK
+1 MPDEMLNLPVIPLRGLTILPGTTVHFDVSRKQSIAATNEAVTTGEKLFVVTQKDPVVDAPGFDDVYKVGTVVEVKQLNKMPDRIVRVMVEAKERGIIHSYNEENSCIKGDIEIIKEPNEKITQVREIALLRELKDELALYDGINHELTPVGIKNIDNQESLSGTMLQIIMRIRMDFK
-13 TKDLILPAVAMR
+13 TKQKYLEANTLLERYEVILS
-25 GLVCF
+25 F
-30 PRFVMHFDVAR
+30 FSI
-41 EMSVKAVEAAL
+41 ENEISQVKA
-52 KNDRLVFLTAQKDVY
+52 
-67 VEEPQEKDLYNIGVV
+67 
-82 AEIRQ
+82 EI
-87 TLKTPDNVMR
+87 
-97 VLVEGLYRAKIKE
+97 
-110 TVNEN
+110 
-115 GMFVCTVKK
+115 
-124 LPDYSREKPDP
+124 
-135 VDLTAI
+135 
-141 MRSIKDIFETYGELV
+141 
-156 PRMPK
+156 
-161 ELINSIMCQ
+161 
-170 NDPYKLFENIAYNMN
+170 
-185 LDFQDKQML
+185 
-194 LEESNILS
+194 
-202 KLGMLYANIVHE
+202 
-214 VEVLE
+214 
-219 IEKQIHDEV
+219 IEKVKTNI
-228 RSNLDKNQREY
+228 DKNQREHI
-239 YLREQMRV
+239 LREQMRV
-247 ISSQLGEDDSQE
+247 IRDELGENDATSDIDEMIEKTKKLNADD
-259 EAYEYMDR
+259 
-267 IYEMN
+267 
-272 LAPEITEKLI
+272 EIKEKILKEI
-282 READRLLKT
+282 KRLRMSAGNPADSNVL
-291 SSSSQESFVIR
+291 R
-302 NYLDTVLELP
+302 NYIETMLDMP
-312 WNTSSKTKTDIKR
+312 WNNCTQENQKVED
-325 AARILDKDHYGLKRV
+325 AQAILNRDHYGLTDV
-340 KERILESI
+340 KERMLEFLSVRVLTKDKGESPI
-348 AAYAMAPEVSG
+348 V
-359 QIICLSGPP
+359 CLVGPP
-368 GVGKTSIGKSIAK
+368 GTGKTSIARSIAE
-381 ALGREYVRVS
+381 ALNKKYVRIC
-391 LGGVRDESDIRGHRK
+391 LGGVTDESEIRGHRK

>member
-1 MEEKAIKNINTK
+1 MPDEMLNLPVIPLRGLTILPGTTVHFDVSRKQSIAAANEAVTTGEKLFVVTQKDPVVDAPGFDDVYKVGTVVEVKQLNKMPDRIVRVMVEAKERGIIHSYNEENSCIKGDIEIIKEPNEKITQVREIALLRELKDELALYDGINHELTPVGIKNIDNQESLSGTMLQIIMRIRMDFK
-13 TKDLILPAVAMR
+13 TKQKYLEANTLLERYEVILS
-25 GLVCF
+25 F
-30 PRFVMHFDVAR
+30 FSI
-41 EMSVKAVEAAL
+41 ENEISQVKA
-52 KNDRLVFLTAQKDVY
+52 
-67 VEEPQEKDLYNIGVV
+67 
-82 AEIRQ
+82 EI
-87 TLKTPDNVMR
+87 
-97 VLVEGLYRAKIKE
+97 
-110 TVNEN
+110 
-115 GMFVCTVKK
+115 
-124 LPDYSREKPDP
+124 
-135 VDLTAI
+135 
-141 MRSIKDIFETYGELV
+141 
-156 PRMPK
+156 
-161 ELINSIMCQ
+161 
-170 NDPYKLFENIAYNMN
+170 
-185 LDFQDKQML
+185 
-194 LEESNILS
+194 
-202 KLGMLYANIVHE
+202 
-214 VEVLE
+214 
-219 IEKQIHDEV
+219 IEKVKTNI
-228 RSNLDKNQREY
+228 DKNQREHI
-239 YLREQMRV
+239 LREQMRV
-247 ISSQLGEDDSQE
+247 IRDELGENDATSDIDEMIEKTKKLNADD
-259 EAYEYMDR
+259 
-267 IYEMN
+267 
-272 LAPEITEKLI
+272 EIKEKILKEI
-282 READRLLKT
+282 KRLRMSAGNPADSNVL
-291 SSSSQESFVIR
+291 R
-302 NYLDTVLELP
+302 NYIETMLDMP
-312 WNTSSKTKTDIKR
+312 WNNCTQENQKVED
-325 AARILDKDHYGLKRV
+325 AQAILNRDHYGLTDV
-340 KERILESI
+340 KERMLEFLSVRVLTKDKGESPI
-348 AAYAMAPEVSG
+348 V
-359 QIICLSGPP
+359 CLVGPP
-368 GVGKTSIGKSIAK
+368 GTGKTSIARSIAE
-381 ALGREYVRVS
+381 ALNKKYVRIC
-391 LGGVRDESDIRGHRK
+391 LGGVTDESEIRGHRK

-545 YTKEAGVRSL
+545 YTKEACVRSL

>member
-1 MEEKAIKNINTK
+1 MPDEMLNLPVIPLRGLTILPGTTVHFDVSRKQSIAAANEAVTTGEKLFVVTQKDPVVDAPGFDDVYKVGTVVEVKQLNKMPDRIVRVMVEAKERGIIHSYNEENSCIKGDIEIIKEPDEKITQVREIALLRELKDELALYDGINHELTPVGIKNIDNQESLSGTMLQIIMRIRMDFK
-13 TKDLILPAVAMR
+13 TKQKYLEANTLLERYEVILS
-25 GLVCF
+25 F
-30 PRFVMHFDVAR
+30 FSI
-41 EMSVKAVEAAL
+41 ENEISQVKA
-52 KNDRLVFLTAQKDVY
+52 
-67 VEEPQEKDLYNIGVV
+67 
-82 AEIRQ
+82 EI
-87 TLKTPDNVMR
+87 
-97 VLVEGLYRAKIKE
+97 
-110 TVNEN
+110 
-115 GMFVCTVKK
+115 
-124 LPDYSREKPDP
+124 
-135 VDLTAI
+135 
-141 MRSIKDIFETYGELV
+141 
-156 PRMPK
+156 
-161 ELINSIMCQ
+161 
-170 NDPYKLFENIAYNMN
+170 
-185 LDFQDKQML
+185 
-194 LEESNILS
+194 
-202 KLGMLYANIVHE
+202 
-214 VEVLE
+214 
-219 IEKQIHDEV
+219 IEKVKTNI
-228 RSNLDKNQREY
+228 DKNQREHI
-239 YLREQMRV
+239 LREQMRV
-247 ISSQLGEDDSQE
+247 IRDELGENDATSDIDEMIEKTKKLNADD
-259 EAYEYMDR
+259 
-267 IYEMN
+267 
-272 LAPEITEKLI
+272 EIKEKILKEI
-282 READRLLKT
+282 KRLRMSAGNPADSNVL
-291 SSSSQESFVIR
+291 R
-302 NYLDTVLELP
+302 NYIETMLDMP
-312 WNTSSKTKTDIKR
+312 WNNCTQENQNVVDAEKISNR
-325 AARILDKDHYGLKRV
+325 DHYGLTDV
-340 KERILESI
+340 KERMLEFLSVRVLTKDKGESPI
-348 AAYAMAPEVSG
+348 V
-359 QIICLSGPP
+359 CLVGPP
-368 GVGKTSIGKSIAK
+368 GTGKTSIARSIAE
-381 ALGREYVRVS
+381 ALNKKYVRIC
-391 LGGVRDESDIRGHRK
+391 LGGVTDESEIRGHRK

-601 KNEIGI
+601 RNEIGI

>member
-1 MEEKAIKNINTK
+1 MPDEMLNLPVIPLRGLTILPGTTVHFDVSRKQSIAAANEAVTTGEKLFVVTQKDPVVDAPGFDDVYKVGTVVEVKQLNKMPDRIVRVMVEAKERGIIHSYNEENSCIKGDIEIIKEPDEKITQVREIALLRELKDELALYDGINHELTPVGIKNIDNQESLSGTMLQIIMRIRMDFK
-13 TKDLILPAVAMR
+13 TKQKYLEANTLLERYEVILS
-25 GLVCF
+25 F
-30 PRFVMHFDVAR
+30 FSI
-41 EMSVKAVEAAL
+41 ENEISQVKA
-52 KNDRLVFLTAQKDVY
+52 
-67 VEEPQEKDLYNIGVV
+67 
-82 AEIRQ
+82 EI
-87 TLKTPDNVMR
+87 
-97 VLVEGLYRAKIKE
+97 
-110 TVNEN
+110 
-115 GMFVCTVKK
+115 
-124 LPDYSREKPDP
+124 
-135 VDLTAI
+135 
-141 MRSIKDIFETYGELV
+141 
-156 PRMPK
+156 
-161 ELINSIMCQ
+161 
-170 NDPYKLFENIAYNMN
+170 
-185 LDFQDKQML
+185 
-194 LEESNILS
+194 
-202 KLGMLYANIVHE
+202 
-214 VEVLE
+214 
-219 IEKQIHDEV
+219 IEKVKTNI
-228 RSNLDKNQREY
+228 DKNQREY
-239 YLREQMRV
+239 ILREQMRV
-247 ISSQLGEDDSQE
+247 IRDELGENDATSDIDEMIEKTKKLNADD
-259 EAYEYMDR
+259 
-267 IYEMN
+267 
-272 LAPEITEKLI
+272 EIKEKILKEI
-282 READRLLKT
+282 KRLRMSAGNPADSNVL
-291 SSSSQESFVIR
+291 R
-302 NYLDTVLELP
+302 NYIETMLDMP
-312 WNTSSKTKTDIKR
+312 WNNCTEENQKVED
-325 AARILDKDHYGLKRV
+325 AQAILNRDHYGLTDV
-340 KERILESI
+340 KERMLEFLSVRVLTKDKGESPI
-348 AAYAMAPEVSG
+348 V
-359 QIICLSGPP
+359 CLVGPP
-368 GVGKTSIGKSIAK
+368 GTGKTSIARSIAE
-381 ALGREYVRVS
+381 ALNKKYVRIC
-391 LGGVRDESDIRGHRK
+391 LGGVTDESEIRGHRK

>member
-1 MEEKAIKNINTK
+1 MPDEMLNLPVIPLRGLTILPGTTVHFDVSRKQSIAAANEAVTTGEKLFVVTQKDPVVDAPGFDDVYKVGTVVEVKQLNKMPDRIVRVMVEAKERGIIHSYNEENSCIKGDIEIIKEPDEKITQVREIALLRALKDELALYDGINHELTPVGIKNIDNQESLSGTMLQIIMRIRMDFK
-13 TKDLILPAVAMR
+13 TKQKYLEANTLLERYEVILS
-25 GLVCF
+25 F
-30 PRFVMHFDVAR
+30 FSI
-41 EMSVKAVEAAL
+41 ENEISQVKA
-52 KNDRLVFLTAQKDVY
+52 
-67 VEEPQEKDLYNIGVV
+67 
-82 AEIRQ
+82 EI
-87 TLKTPDNVMR
+87 
-97 VLVEGLYRAKIKE
+97 
-110 TVNEN
+110 
-115 GMFVCTVKK
+115 
-124 LPDYSREKPDP
+124 
-135 VDLTAI
+135 
-141 MRSIKDIFETYGELV
+141 
-156 PRMPK
+156 
-161 ELINSIMCQ
+161 
-170 NDPYKLFENIAYNMN
+170 
-185 LDFQDKQML
+185 
-194 LEESNILS
+194 
-202 KLGMLYANIVHE
+202 
-214 VEVLE
+214 
-219 IEKQIHDEV
+219 IEKVKTNI
-228 RSNLDKNQREY
+228 DKNQREHI
-239 YLREQMRV
+239 LREQMRV
-247 ISSQLGEDDSQE
+247 IRDELGENDDMS
-259 EAYEYMDR
+259 D
-267 IYEMN
+267 IDEMIEKTKKLN
-272 LAPEITEKLI
+272 ADDEIKEKILKEI
-282 READRLLKT
+282 KRLRMSAGNPADSNVL
-291 SSSSQESFVIR
+291 R
-302 NYLDTVLELP
+302 NYIETMLDMP
-312 WNTSSKTKTDIKR
+312 WNNCTEENQNVED
-325 AARILDKDHYGLKRV
+325 AQAILNRDHYGLTDV
-340 KERILESI
+340 KERMLEFLSVRVLTKDKGKSPI
-348 AAYAMAPEVSG
+348 V
-359 QIICLSGPP
+359 CLVGPP
-368 GVGKTSIGKSIAK
+368 GTGKTSIARSIAE
-381 ALGREYVRVS
+381 ALNKKYVRIC
-391 LGGVRDESDIRGHRK
+391 LGGVTDESEIRGHRK

-469 PLDLSKVMFIAT
+469 PLDLSKVIFIAT

-697 IVSAIANIPVDRYL
+697 MVSAIANIPVDRYL

>member
-1 MEEKAIKNINTK
+1 
-13 TKDLILPAVAMR
+13 
-25 GLVCF
+25 
-30 PRFVMHFDVAR
+30 
-41 EMSVKAVEAAL
+41 
-52 KNDRLVFLTAQKDVY
+52 
-67 VEEPQEKDLYNIGVV
+67 
-82 AEIRQ
+82 
-87 TLKTPDNVMR
+87 
-97 VLVEGLYRAKIKE
+97 
-110 TVNEN
+110 
-115 GMFVCTVKK
+115 
-124 LPDYSREKPDP
+124 
-135 VDLTAI
+135 
-141 MRSIKDIFETYGELV
+141 
-156 PRMPK
+156 
-161 ELINSIMCQ
+161 
-170 NDPYKLFENIAYNMN
+170 
-185 LDFQDKQML
+185 
-194 LEESNILS
+194 
-202 KLGMLYANIVHE
+202 
-214 VEVLE
+214 
-219 IEKQIHDEV
+219 
-228 RSNLDKNQREY
+228 
-239 YLREQMRV
+239 
-247 ISSQLGEDDSQE
+247 
-259 EAYEYMDR
+259 
-267 IYEMN
+267 MN
-272 LAPEITEKLI
+272 LAKMMICQILTMIEKTKKLNADDEIKEKILKEI
-282 READRLLKT
+282 KRLRMSAGNPADSNVL
-291 SSSSQESFVIR
+291 R
-302 NYLDTVLELP
+302 NYIETMLDMP
-312 WNTSSKTKTDIKR
+312 WNNCTEENQNVEDAEK
-325 AARILDKDHYGLKRV
+325 ILNRDHYGLTDV
-340 KERILESI
+340 KERMLEFLSVRVLTKDKGKSPI
-348 AAYAMAPEVSG
+348 V
-359 QIICLSGPP
+359 CLVGPP
-368 GVGKTSIGKSIAK
+368 GTGKTSIARSIAE
-381 ALGREYVRVS
+381 ALNKKYVRIC
-391 LGGVRDESDIRGHRK
+391 LGGVTDESEIRGHRK

>member
-1 MEEKAIKNINTK
+1 MPDEMLNLPVIPLRGLTILPGTTVHFDVSRKQSIAAANEAVTTGEKLFVVTQKDPVVDTPGFDDVYKVGTVVEVKQLNKMPDRIVRVMVEAKERGIIHSYNEENSCIKGDIEIIKEPDEKITQVREIALLRELKDELALYDGINHELTPVGIKNIDNQESLSGTMLQIIMRIRMDFK
-13 TKDLILPAVAMR
+13 TKQKYLEANTLLERYEVILSFFR
-25 GLVCF
+25 I
-30 PRFVMHFDVAR
+30 
-41 EMSVKAVEAAL
+41 ENEISQVKAEII
-52 KNDRLVFLTAQKDVY
+52 
-67 VEEPQEKDLYNIGVV
+67 EK
-82 AEIRQ
+82 
-87 TLKTPDNVMR
+87 
-97 VLVEGLYRAKIKE
+97 
-110 TVNEN
+110 
-115 GMFVCTVKK
+115 VK
-124 LPDYSREKPDP
+124 
-135 VDLTAI
+135 
-141 MRSIKDIFETYGELV
+141 
-156 PRMPK
+156 
-161 ELINSIMCQ
+161 
-170 NDPYKLFENIAYNMN
+170 
-185 LDFQDKQML
+185 
-194 LEESNILS
+194 
-202 KLGMLYANIVHE
+202 ANI
-214 VEVLE
+214 
-219 IEKQIHDEV
+219 
-228 RSNLDKNQREY
+228 DKNQREHI
-239 YLREQMRV
+239 LREQMRV
-247 ISSQLGEDDSQE
+247 IRDELGENDAMSDIDEMVEKTKKLNADNEIKEKILKEIKRLRMSAGNPADS
-259 EAYEYMDR
+259 
-267 IYEMN
+267 N
-272 LAPEITEKLI
+272 VL
-282 READRLLKT
+282 
-291 SSSSQESFVIR
+291 R
-302 NYLDTVLELP
+302 NYIETMLDMP
-312 WNTSSKTKTDIKR
+312 WNNCTEENQNVED
-325 AARILDKDHYGLKRV
+325 AQAILNRDHYGLTDV
-340 KERILESI
+340 KERMLEFLSVRVLTKDKGESPI
-348 AAYAMAPEVSG
+348 V
-359 QIICLSGPP
+359 CLVGPP
-368 GVGKTSIGKSIAK
+368 GTGKTSIARSIAE
-381 ALGREYVRVS
+381 ALNKKYVRIC
-391 LGGVRDESDIRGHRK
+391 LGGVTDESEIRGHRK

-450 LEVLDSEQNS
+450 LEVLDSEQNA

-727 GLKEKLLAAKDAGM
+727 GLKEKLLAAKETGM

-755 EFSTEITDRL
+755 EFSTEITEGL
-765 KIVYVSEMTEVL
+765 KIIYVSEMTEVL

>member
-1 MEEKAIKNINTK
+1 MPDEMLNLPVIPLRGLTILPGTTVHFDVSRKQSIAAANEAVTTGEKLFVVTQKDPVVDAPGFDDVYKVGTVVEVKQLNKMPDRIVRVMVEAKERGIINSYNEENSCIKGDIEIIKEPDEKITQVREIALLRELKDELALYDGINHELTPVGIKNIDNQESLSGTMLQIIMRIRMDFK
-13 TKDLILPAVAMR
+13 TKQKYLEANTLLERYEVILS
-25 GLVCF
+25 F
-30 PRFVMHFDVAR
+30 FSI
-41 EMSVKAVEAAL
+41 ENEISQVKAEII
-52 KNDRLVFLTAQKDVY
+52 
-67 VEEPQEKDLYNIGVV
+67 EK
-82 AEIRQ
+82 
-87 TLKTPDNVMR
+87 
-97 VLVEGLYRAKIKE
+97 
-110 TVNEN
+110 
-115 GMFVCTVKK
+115 VK
-124 LPDYSREKPDP
+124 
-135 VDLTAI
+135 
-141 MRSIKDIFETYGELV
+141 
-156 PRMPK
+156 
-161 ELINSIMCQ
+161 
-170 NDPYKLFENIAYNMN
+170 
-185 LDFQDKQML
+185 
-194 LEESNILS
+194 
-202 KLGMLYANIVHE
+202 ANI
-214 VEVLE
+214 
-219 IEKQIHDEV
+219 
-228 RSNLDKNQREY
+228 DKNQREHI
-239 YLREQMRV
+239 LREQMRV
-247 ISSQLGEDDSQE
+247 IRDELGENDDMS
-259 EAYEYMDR
+259 D
-267 IYEMN
+267 IDEMIEKTKKLN
-272 LAPEITEKLI
+272 ADDEIKEKILKEI
-282 READRLLKT
+282 KRLRMSAGNPADSNVL
-291 SSSSQESFVIR
+291 R
-302 NYLDTVLELP
+302 NYIETMLDMP
-312 WNTSSKTKTDIKR
+312 WNNCTEENQNVED
-325 AARILDKDHYGLKRV
+325 AQVILNRDHYGLTDV
-340 KERILESI
+340 KERMLEFLSVRVLTKDKGKSPI
-348 AAYAMAPEVSG
+348 V
-359 QIICLSGPP
+359 CLVGPP
-368 GVGKTSIGKSIAK
+368 GTGKTSIARSIAE
-381 ALGREYVRVS
+381 ALNKKYVRIC
-391 LGGVRDESDIRGHRK
+391 LGGVTDESEIRGHRK

>member
-1 MEEKAIKNINTK
+1 MPDEMLNLPVIPLRGLTILPGTTVHFDVSRKQSIAAANEAVTTDEKLFVVTQKDPVVDAPGFDDVYKVGTVVEVKQLNKMPDRIVRVMVEAKERGIIHSYNEENSCIKGDIEIIKEPNEKITQVREIALLRELKDELALYDGINHELTPVGIKNIDNQESLSGTMLQIIMRIRMDFK
-13 TKDLILPAVAMR
+13 TKQKYLEANTLLERYEVILS
-25 GLVCF
+25 F
-30 PRFVMHFDVAR
+30 FSI
-41 EMSVKAVEAAL
+41 ENEISQVKA
-52 KNDRLVFLTAQKDVY
+52 
-67 VEEPQEKDLYNIGVV
+67 
-82 AEIRQ
+82 EI
-87 TLKTPDNVMR
+87 
-97 VLVEGLYRAKIKE
+97 
-110 TVNEN
+110 
-115 GMFVCTVKK
+115 
-124 LPDYSREKPDP
+124 
-135 VDLTAI
+135 
-141 MRSIKDIFETYGELV
+141 
-156 PRMPK
+156 
-161 ELINSIMCQ
+161 
-170 NDPYKLFENIAYNMN
+170 
-185 LDFQDKQML
+185 
-194 LEESNILS
+194 
-202 KLGMLYANIVHE
+202 
-214 VEVLE
+214 
-219 IEKQIHDEV
+219 IEKVKTNI
-228 RSNLDKNQREY
+228 DKNQREHI
-239 YLREQMRV
+239 LREQMRV
-247 ISSQLGEDDSQE
+247 IRDELGENDATSDIDEMIEKTKKLNADD
-259 EAYEYMDR
+259 
-267 IYEMN
+267 
-272 LAPEITEKLI
+272 EIKEKILKEI
-282 READRLLKT
+282 KRLRMSAGNPADSNVL
-291 SSSSQESFVIR
+291 R
-302 NYLDTVLELP
+302 NYIETMLDMP
-312 WNTSSKTKTDIKR
+312 WNNCTQENQKVED
-325 AARILDKDHYGLKRV
+325 AQAILNRDHYGLTDV
-340 KERILESI
+340 KERMLEFLSVRVLTKDKGESPI
-348 AAYAMAPEVSG
+348 V
-359 QIICLSGPP
+359 CLVGPP
-368 GVGKTSIGKSIAK
+368 GTGKTSIARSIAE
-381 ALGREYVRVS
+381 ALNKKYVRIC
-391 LGGVRDESDIRGHRK
+391 LGGVTDESEIRGHRK

>member
-1 MEEKAIKNINTK
+1 MPDEMLNLPVIPLRGLTILPGTTVHFDVSRKQSIAAANEAVTTGEKLFVVTQKDPVVDAPGFDDVYKVGTVVEVKQLNKMPDRIVRVMVEAKERGIIHSYNEENSCIKGDIEIIKEPDEKITQVREIALLRELKDELALYDGINHELTPVGIKNIDNQESLSGTMLQIIMRIRMDFK
-13 TKDLILPAVAMR
+13 TKQKYLEANTLLERYEVILS
-25 GLVCF
+25 F
-30 PRFVMHFDVAR
+30 FSI
-41 EMSVKAVEAAL
+41 ENEISQVKA
-52 KNDRLVFLTAQKDVY
+52 
-67 VEEPQEKDLYNIGVV
+67 
-82 AEIRQ
+82 EI
-87 TLKTPDNVMR
+87 
-97 VLVEGLYRAKIKE
+97 
-110 TVNEN
+110 
-115 GMFVCTVKK
+115 
-124 LPDYSREKPDP
+124 
-135 VDLTAI
+135 
-141 MRSIKDIFETYGELV
+141 
-156 PRMPK
+156 
-161 ELINSIMCQ
+161 
-170 NDPYKLFENIAYNMN
+170 
-185 LDFQDKQML
+185 
-194 LEESNILS
+194 
-202 KLGMLYANIVHE
+202 
-214 VEVLE
+214 
-219 IEKQIHDEV
+219 IEKVKTNI
-228 RSNLDKNQREY
+228 DKNQREHI
-239 YLREQMRV
+239 LREQMRV
-247 ISSQLGEDDSQE
+247 IRDELGENDATSDIDEMIEKTKKLNADD
-259 EAYEYMDR
+259 
-267 IYEMN
+267 
-272 LAPEITEKLI
+272 EIKEKILKEI
-282 READRLLKT
+282 KGLRMSAGNPADSNVL
-291 SSSSQESFVIR
+291 R
-302 NYLDTVLELP
+302 NYIETMLDMP
-312 WNTSSKTKTDIKR
+312 WNNCTEENQKVED
-325 AARILDKDHYGLKRV
+325 AQAILNRDHYGLTDV
-340 KERILESI
+340 KERMLEFLSVRVLTKDKGESPI
-348 AAYAMAPEVSG
+348 V
-359 QIICLSGPP
+359 CLVGPP
-368 GVGKTSIGKSIAK
+368 GTGKTSIARSIAE
-381 ALGREYVRVS
+381 ALNKKYVRIC
-391 LGGVRDESDIRGHRK
+391 LGGVTDESEIRGHRK

>member
-1 MEEKAIKNINTK
+1 MPDEMLNLPVIPLRGLTILPGTTVHFDVSRKQSIAAANEAVTTGEKLFVVTQKDPVVDAPGFDDVYKVGTVVEVKQLNKMPDRIVRVMVEAKERGIIHSYNEENSCIKGDIEIIKELDEKITQVREIALLRELKDELALYDGINHELTPVGIKNIDNQESLSGTMLQIIMRIRMDFK
-13 TKDLILPAVAMR
+13 TKQKYLEANTLLERYEVILS
-25 GLVCF
+25 F
-30 PRFVMHFDVAR
+30 FSI
-41 EMSVKAVEAAL
+41 ENEISQVKA
-52 KNDRLVFLTAQKDVY
+52 
-67 VEEPQEKDLYNIGVV
+67 
-82 AEIRQ
+82 EI
-87 TLKTPDNVMR
+87 
-97 VLVEGLYRAKIKE
+97 
-110 TVNEN
+110 
-115 GMFVCTVKK
+115 
-124 LPDYSREKPDP
+124 
-135 VDLTAI
+135 
-141 MRSIKDIFETYGELV
+141 
-156 PRMPK
+156 
-161 ELINSIMCQ
+161 
-170 NDPYKLFENIAYNMN
+170 
-185 LDFQDKQML
+185 
-194 LEESNILS
+194 
-202 KLGMLYANIVHE
+202 
-214 VEVLE
+214 
-219 IEKQIHDEV
+219 IEKVKTNI
-228 RSNLDKNQREY
+228 DKNQREHI
-239 YLREQMRV
+239 LREQMRV
-247 ISSQLGEDDSQE
+247 IRDELGENDATSDIDEMIEKTKKLNADD
-259 EAYEYMDR
+259 
-267 IYEMN
+267 
-272 LAPEITEKLI
+272 EIKEKILKEI
-282 READRLLKT
+282 KRLRMSAGNPADSNVL
-291 SSSSQESFVIR
+291 R
-302 NYLDTVLELP
+302 NYIETMLDMP
-312 WNTSSKTKTDIKR
+312 WNNCTEENQNVEDAEK
-325 AARILDKDHYGLKRV
+325 ILNRDHYGLTDV
-340 KERILESI
+340 KERMLEFLSVRVLTKDKGESPI
-348 AAYAMAPEVSG
+348 V
-359 QIICLSGPP
+359 CLVGPP
-368 GVGKTSIGKSIAK
+368 GTGKTSIARSIAE
-381 ALGREYVRVS
+381 ALNKKYVRIC
-391 LGGVRDESDIRGHRK
+391 LGGVTDESEIRGHRK

>member
-1 MEEKAIKNINTK
+1 MPDEMLNLPVIPLRGLTILPGTTVHFDVSRKQSIAAANEAVTTGEKLFVVTQKDPVVDAPGFDDVYKVGTVVEVKQLNKMPDRIVRVMVEAKERGIIHSYNEENSCIKGDIEIIKEPDEKITQDREIALLRELKDELALYDGINHELTPVGIKNIDNQESLSGTMLQIIMRIRMDFK
-13 TKDLILPAVAMR
+13 TKQKYLEANTLLERYEVILS
-25 GLVCF
+25 F
-30 PRFVMHFDVAR
+30 FSI
-41 EMSVKAVEAAL
+41 ENEISQVKA
-52 KNDRLVFLTAQKDVY
+52 
-67 VEEPQEKDLYNIGVV
+67 
-82 AEIRQ
+82 EI
-87 TLKTPDNVMR
+87 
-97 VLVEGLYRAKIKE
+97 
-110 TVNEN
+110 
-115 GMFVCTVKK
+115 
-124 LPDYSREKPDP
+124 
-135 VDLTAI
+135 
-141 MRSIKDIFETYGELV
+141 
-156 PRMPK
+156 
-161 ELINSIMCQ
+161 
-170 NDPYKLFENIAYNMN
+170 
-185 LDFQDKQML
+185 
-194 LEESNILS
+194 
-202 KLGMLYANIVHE
+202 
-214 VEVLE
+214 
-219 IEKQIHDEV
+219 IEKVKTNI
-228 RSNLDKNQREY
+228 DKNQREHI
-239 YLREQMRV
+239 LREQMRV
-247 ISSQLGEDDSQE
+247 IRDELGENDATSDIDEMIEKTKKLNADD
-259 EAYEYMDR
+259 
-267 IYEMN
+267 
-272 LAPEITEKLI
+272 EIKEKILKEI
-282 READRLLKT
+282 KRLRMSAGNPADSNVL
-291 SSSSQESFVIR
+291 R
-302 NYLDTVLELP
+302 NYIETMLDMP
-312 WNTSSKTKTDIKR
+312 WNNCTQENQNVEDAEK
-325 AARILDKDHYGLKRV
+325 ILNRDHYGLTDV
-340 KERILESI
+340 KERMLEFLSVRVLTKDKGESPI
-348 AAYAMAPEVSG
+348 V
-359 QIICLSGPP
+359 CLVGPP
-368 GVGKTSIGKSIAK
+368 GTGKTSIARSIAE
-381 ALGREYVRVS
+381 ALNKKYVRIC
-391 LGGVRDESDIRGHRK
+391 LGGVTDESEIRGHRK

>member
-1 MEEKAIKNINTK
+1 MPDEMLNLPVIPLRGLTILPGTTVHFDVSRKQSIAAANEAVTTGEKLFVVTQKDPVVDAPGFDDVYKVGTVVEVKQLNKMPDRIVRVMVEAKERGIIHSYNEENSCIKGDIEIIKEPNEKITQVREIALLRELKDELALYDGINHELTPVGIKNIDNQESLSGTMLQIIMRIRMDFK
-13 TKDLILPAVAMR
+13 TKQKYLEANTLLERYEVILS
-25 GLVCF
+25 F
-30 PRFVMHFDVAR
+30 FSI
-41 EMSVKAVEAAL
+41 ENEISQVKA
-52 KNDRLVFLTAQKDVY
+52 
-67 VEEPQEKDLYNIGVV
+67 
-82 AEIRQ
+82 EI
-87 TLKTPDNVMR
+87 
-97 VLVEGLYRAKIKE
+97 
-110 TVNEN
+110 
-115 GMFVCTVKK
+115 
-124 LPDYSREKPDP
+124 
-135 VDLTAI
+135 
-141 MRSIKDIFETYGELV
+141 
-156 PRMPK
+156 
-161 ELINSIMCQ
+161 
-170 NDPYKLFENIAYNMN
+170 
-185 LDFQDKQML
+185 
-194 LEESNILS
+194 
-202 KLGMLYANIVHE
+202 
-214 VEVLE
+214 
-219 IEKQIHDEV
+219 IEKVKTNI
-228 RSNLDKNQREY
+228 DKNQREHI
-239 YLREQMRV
+239 LREQMRV
-247 ISSQLGEDDSQE
+247 IRDELGENDATSDIDEMIEKTKKLNADD
-259 EAYEYMDR
+259 
-267 IYEMN
+267 
-272 LAPEITEKLI
+272 EIKEKILKEI
-282 READRLLKT
+282 KRLRMSAGNPADSNVL
-291 SSSSQESFVIR
+291 R
-302 NYLDTVLELP
+302 NYIETMLDMP
-312 WNTSSKTKTDIKR
+312 WNNCTQENQNVED
-325 AARILDKDHYGLKRV
+325 AQAILNRDHYGLTDV
-340 KERILESI
+340 KERMLEFLSVRVLTKDKGESPI
-348 AAYAMAPEVSG
+348 V
-359 QIICLSGPP
+359 CLVGPP
-368 GVGKTSIGKSIAK
+368 CTGKTSIARSIAE
-381 ALGREYVRVS
+381 ALNKKYVRIC
-391 LGGVRDESDIRGHRK
+391 LGGVTDESEIRGHRK

>member
-1 MEEKAIKNINTK
+1 MPDEMLNLPVIPLRGLTILPGTTVHFDVSRKQSIAAANEAVTTGEKLFVVTQKDPVVDAPGFDDVYKVGTVVEVKQLNKMPDRIVRVMVEAKERGIIHSYNEENSCIKGDIEIIKEPNEKITQVREIALLRELKDELALYDGINHELTPVGIKNIDNQESLSGTMLQIIMRIRMDFK
-13 TKDLILPAVAMR
+13 TKQKYLEANTLLERYEVILS
-25 GLVCF
+25 F
-30 PRFVMHFDVAR
+30 FSI
-41 EMSVKAVEAAL
+41 ENEISQVKA
-52 KNDRLVFLTAQKDVY
+52 
-67 VEEPQEKDLYNIGVV
+67 
-82 AEIRQ
+82 EI
-87 TLKTPDNVMR
+87 
-97 VLVEGLYRAKIKE
+97 
-110 TVNEN
+110 
-115 GMFVCTVKK
+115 
-124 LPDYSREKPDP
+124 
-135 VDLTAI
+135 
-141 MRSIKDIFETYGELV
+141 
-156 PRMPK
+156 
-161 ELINSIMCQ
+161 
-170 NDPYKLFENIAYNMN
+170 
-185 LDFQDKQML
+185 
-194 LEESNILS
+194 
-202 KLGMLYANIVHE
+202 
-214 VEVLE
+214 
-219 IEKQIHDEV
+219 IEKVKTNID
-228 RSNLDKNQREY
+228 NNQREHI
-239 YLREQMRV
+239 LREQMRV
-247 ISSQLGEDDSQE
+247 IRDELGENDATSDIDEMIEKTKKLNADD
-259 EAYEYMDR
+259 
-267 IYEMN
+267 
-272 LAPEITEKLI
+272 EIKEKILKEI
-282 READRLLKT
+282 KRLRMSAGNPADSNVL
-291 SSSSQESFVIR
+291 R
-302 NYLDTVLELP
+302 NYIETMLDMP
-312 WNTSSKTKTDIKR
+312 WNNCTQENQKVED
-325 AARILDKDHYGLKRV
+325 AQAILNRDHYGLTDV
-340 KERILESI
+340 KERMLEFLSVRVLTKDKGESPI
-348 AAYAMAPEVSG
+348 V
-359 QIICLSGPP
+359 CLVGPP
-368 GVGKTSIGKSIAK
+368 GTGKTSIARSIAE
-381 ALGREYVRVS
+381 ALNKKYVRIC
-391 LGGVRDESDIRGHRK
+391 LGGVTDESEIRGHRK

>member
-1 MEEKAIKNINTK
+1 MPDEMLNLPVIPLRGLTILPGTTVHFDVSRKQSIAAANEAVTTGEKLFVVTQKDPVVDAPGFDDVYKVGTVVEVKQLNKMPDRIVRVMVEAKERGIIHSYNEENSCIKGDIEIIKEPDEKITQVREIALLRELKDELALYDGINHELTPVGIKNIDNQESLSGTMLQIIMRIRMDFK
-13 TKDLILPAVAMR
+13 TKQKYLEANTLLERYEVILS
-25 GLVCF
+25 F
-30 PRFVMHFDVAR
+30 FSI
-41 EMSVKAVEAAL
+41 ENEISQVEA
-52 KNDRLVFLTAQKDVY
+52 
-67 VEEPQEKDLYNIGVV
+67 
-82 AEIRQ
+82 EI
-87 TLKTPDNVMR
+87 
-97 VLVEGLYRAKIKE
+97 
-110 TVNEN
+110 
-115 GMFVCTVKK
+115 
-124 LPDYSREKPDP
+124 
-135 VDLTAI
+135 
-141 MRSIKDIFETYGELV
+141 
-156 PRMPK
+156 
-161 ELINSIMCQ
+161 
-170 NDPYKLFENIAYNMN
+170 
-185 LDFQDKQML
+185 
-194 LEESNILS
+194 
-202 KLGMLYANIVHE
+202 
-214 VEVLE
+214 
-219 IEKQIHDEV
+219 IEKVKTNI
-228 RSNLDKNQREY
+228 DKNQREHI
-239 YLREQMRV
+239 LREQMRV
-247 ISSQLGEDDSQE
+247 IRDELGENDATSDIDEMIEKTKKLNADD
-259 EAYEYMDR
+259 
-267 IYEMN
+267 
-272 LAPEITEKLI
+272 EIKEKILKEI
-282 READRLLKT
+282 KRLRMSAGNPADSNVL
-291 SSSSQESFVIR
+291 R
-302 NYLDTVLELP
+302 NYIETMLDMP
-312 WNTSSKTKTDIKR
+312 WNNCTQENQNVEDAEK
-325 AARILDKDHYGLKRV
+325 ILNRDHYGLTDV
-340 KERILESI
+340 KERMLEFLSVRVLTKDKGESPI
-348 AAYAMAPEVSG
+348 V
-359 QIICLSGPP
+359 CLVGPP
-368 GVGKTSIGKSIAK
+368 GTGKTSIARSIAE
-381 ALGREYVRVS
+381 ALNKKYVRIC
-391 LGGVRDESDIRGHRK
+391 LGGVTDESEIRGHRK

>member
-1 MEEKAIKNINTK
+1 MPDEMLNLPVIPLRGLTILPGTTVHFDVSRKQSIAAANEAVTTGEKLFVVTQKDPVVDAPGFDDVYKVGTVVEVKQLNKMPDRIVRVMVEAKERGIIHSYNEENSCIKGDIEIIKEPDEKITQVREIALLRELKDELALYDGINHELTPVGIKNIDNQESLSGTMLQIIMRIRMDFK
-13 TKDLILPAVAMR
+13 TKQKYLEANTLLERYEVILS
-25 GLVCF
+25 F
-30 PRFVMHFDVAR
+30 FSI
-41 EMSVKAVEAAL
+41 ENEISQVKA
-52 KNDRLVFLTAQKDVY
+52 
-67 VEEPQEKDLYNIGVV
+67 
-82 AEIRQ
+82 EI
-87 TLKTPDNVMR
+87 
-97 VLVEGLYRAKIKE
+97 
-110 TVNEN
+110 
-115 GMFVCTVKK
+115 
-124 LPDYSREKPDP
+124 
-135 VDLTAI
+135 
-141 MRSIKDIFETYGELV
+141 
-156 PRMPK
+156 
-161 ELINSIMCQ
+161 
-170 NDPYKLFENIAYNMN
+170 
-185 LDFQDKQML
+185 
-194 LEESNILS
+194 
-202 KLGMLYANIVHE
+202 
-214 VEVLE
+214 
-219 IEKQIHDEV
+219 IEKVKTNI
-228 RSNLDKNQREY
+228 DKNQREHI
-239 YLREQMRV
+239 LREQMRV
-247 ISSQLGEDDSQE
+247 IRDELGENDATSDIDEMIEKTKKLNADD
-259 EAYEYMDR
+259 
-267 IYEMN
+267 
-272 LAPEITEKLI
+272 EIKEKILKEI
-282 READRLLKT
+282 KRLRMSAGNPADSNVL
-291 SSSSQESFVIR
+291 R
-302 NYLDTVLELP
+302 NYIETMLDMP
-312 WNTSSKTKTDIKR
+312 WNNCTEENQNVEDAEK
-325 AARILDKDHYGLKRV
+325 ILNRDHYGLTDV
-340 KERILESI
+340 KERMLEFLSVRVLTKDKGESPI
-348 AAYAMAPEVSG
+348 V
-359 QIICLSGPP
+359 CLVGPP
-368 GVGKTSIGKSIAK
+368 GTGKTSIARSIAE
-381 ALGREYVRVS
+381 ALNKKYVRIC
-391 LGGVRDESDIRGHRK
+391 LGGVTDESEIRGHRK

-535 DEAINKIIKY
+535 NEAINKIIKY

>member
-1 MEEKAIKNINTK
+1 MPDEMLNLPVIPLRGLTILPGTTVHFDVSRKQSIAAANEAVTTGEKLFVVTQKDPVVDAPGFDDVYKVGTVVEVKQLNKMPDRIVRVMVEAKERGIIHSYNEENSCIKGDIEIIKEPNEKITQVREIALLRELKDELALYDGINHELTPVGIKNIDNQESLSGTMLQIIMRIRMDFK
-13 TKDLILPAVAMR
+13 TKQKYLEANTLLERYEVILS
-25 GLVCF
+25 F
-30 PRFVMHFDVAR
+30 FSI
-41 EMSVKAVEAAL
+41 ENEISQVKA
-52 KNDRLVFLTAQKDVY
+52 
-67 VEEPQEKDLYNIGVV
+67 
-82 AEIRQ
+82 EI
-87 TLKTPDNVMR
+87 
-97 VLVEGLYRAKIKE
+97 
-110 TVNEN
+110 
-115 GMFVCTVKK
+115 
-124 LPDYSREKPDP
+124 
-135 VDLTAI
+135 
-141 MRSIKDIFETYGELV
+141 
-156 PRMPK
+156 
-161 ELINSIMCQ
+161 
-170 NDPYKLFENIAYNMN
+170 
-185 LDFQDKQML
+185 
-194 LEESNILS
+194 
-202 KLGMLYANIVHE
+202 
-214 VEVLE
+214 
-219 IEKQIHDEV
+219 IEKVKTNI
-228 RSNLDKNQREY
+228 DKNQREHI
-239 YLREQMRV
+239 LREQMRV
-247 ISSQLGEDDSQE
+247 IRDELGENDATSDIDEMIEKTKKLNADD
-259 EAYEYMDR
+259 
-267 IYEMN
+267 
-272 LAPEITEKLI
+272 EIKEKILKEI
-282 READRLLKT
+282 KRLRMSAGNPADSNVL
-291 SSSSQESFVIR
+291 R
-302 NYLDTVLELP
+302 NYIETMLDMP
-312 WNTSSKTKTDIKR
+312 WNNCTQENQNVED
-325 AARILDKDHYGLKRV
+325 AQAILNRDHYGLTDV
-340 KERILESI
+340 KERMLEFLSVRVLTKDKGESPI
-348 AAYAMAPEVSG
+348 V
-359 QIICLSGPP
+359 CLVGPP
-368 GVGKTSIGKSIAK
+368 GTGKTSIARSIAE
-381 ALGREYVRVS
+381 ALNKKYVRIC
-391 LGGVRDESDIRGHRK
+391 LGGVTDESEIRGHRK

-420 RQANTANPL
+420 RQANTANSL

>member
-1 MEEKAIKNINTK
+1 MPDEMLNLPVIPLRGLTILPGTTVHFDVSRKQSIAAANEAVTTGEKLFVVTQKDPVVDAPGFDDVYKVGTVVEVKQLNKMPDRIVRVMVEAKERGIIHSYNEENSCIKGDIEIIKEPNEKITQVREIALLRELKDELAIYDGINHELTPVGIKNIDNQESLSGTMLQIIMRIRMDFK
-13 TKDLILPAVAMR
+13 TKQKYLEANTLLERYEVILS
-25 GLVCF
+25 F
-30 PRFVMHFDVAR
+30 FSI
-41 EMSVKAVEAAL
+41 ENEISQVKA
-52 KNDRLVFLTAQKDVY
+52 
-67 VEEPQEKDLYNIGVV
+67 
-82 AEIRQ
+82 EI
-87 TLKTPDNVMR
+87 
-97 VLVEGLYRAKIKE
+97 
-110 TVNEN
+110 
-115 GMFVCTVKK
+115 
-124 LPDYSREKPDP
+124 
-135 VDLTAI
+135 
-141 MRSIKDIFETYGELV
+141 
-156 PRMPK
+156 
-161 ELINSIMCQ
+161 
-170 NDPYKLFENIAYNMN
+170 
-185 LDFQDKQML
+185 
-194 LEESNILS
+194 
-202 KLGMLYANIVHE
+202 
-214 VEVLE
+214 
-219 IEKQIHDEV
+219 IEKVKTNI
-228 RSNLDKNQREY
+228 DKNQREHI
-239 YLREQMRV
+239 LREQMRV
-247 ISSQLGEDDSQE
+247 IRDELGENDATSDIDEMIEKTKKLNADD
-259 EAYEYMDR
+259 
-267 IYEMN
+267 
-272 LAPEITEKLI
+272 EIKEKILKEI
-282 READRLLKT
+282 KRLRMSAGNPADSNVL
-291 SSSSQESFVIR
+291 R
-302 NYLDTVLELP
+302 NYIETMLDMP
-312 WNTSSKTKTDIKR
+312 WNNCTQENQKVED
-325 AARILDKDHYGLKRV
+325 AQAILNRDHYGLTDV
-340 KERILESI
+340 KERMLEFLSVRVLTKDKGESPI
-348 AAYAMAPEVSG
+348 V
-359 QIICLSGPP
+359 CLVGPP
-368 GVGKTSIGKSIAK
+368 GTGKTSIARSIAE
-381 ALGREYVRVS
+381 ALNKKYVRIC
-391 LGGVRDESDIRGHRK
+391 LGGVTDESEIRGHRK

>member
-1 MEEKAIKNINTK
+1 MPGEMLNLPVIPLRGLTILPGTTVHFDVSRKQSIAAANEAVTTGEKLFVVTQKDPVVDAPGFDDVYKVGTVVEVKQLNKMPDRIVRVMVEAKERGIIHSYNEENSCIKGDIEIIKEPNEKITQVREIALLRELKDELALYDGINHELTPVGIKNIDNQESLSGTMLQIIMRIRMDFK
-13 TKDLILPAVAMR
+13 TKQKYLEANTLLERYEVILS
-25 GLVCF
+25 F
-30 PRFVMHFDVAR
+30 FSI
-41 EMSVKAVEAAL
+41 ENEISQVKA
-52 KNDRLVFLTAQKDVY
+52 
-67 VEEPQEKDLYNIGVV
+67 
-82 AEIRQ
+82 EI
-87 TLKTPDNVMR
+87 
-97 VLVEGLYRAKIKE
+97 
-110 TVNEN
+110 
-115 GMFVCTVKK
+115 
-124 LPDYSREKPDP
+124 
-135 VDLTAI
+135 
-141 MRSIKDIFETYGELV
+141 
-156 PRMPK
+156 
-161 ELINSIMCQ
+161 
-170 NDPYKLFENIAYNMN
+170 
-185 LDFQDKQML
+185 
-194 LEESNILS
+194 
-202 KLGMLYANIVHE
+202 
-214 VEVLE
+214 
-219 IEKQIHDEV
+219 IEKVKTNI
-228 RSNLDKNQREY
+228 DKNQREHI
-239 YLREQMRV
+239 LREQMRV
-247 ISSQLGEDDSQE
+247 IRDELGENDATSDIDEMIEKTKKLNADD
-259 EAYEYMDR
+259 
-267 IYEMN
+267 
-272 LAPEITEKLI
+272 EIKEKILKEI
-282 READRLLKT
+282 KRLRMSAGNPADSNVL
-291 SSSSQESFVIR
+291 R
-302 NYLDTVLELP
+302 NYIETMLDMP
-312 WNTSSKTKTDIKR
+312 WNNCTQENQNVED
-325 AARILDKDHYGLKRV
+325 AQAILNRDHYGLTDV
-340 KERILESI
+340 KERMLEFLSVRVLTKDKGESPI
-348 AAYAMAPEVSG
+348 V
-359 QIICLSGPP
+359 CLVGPP
-368 GVGKTSIGKSIAK
+368 GTGKTSIARSIAE
-381 ALGREYVRVS
+381 ALNKKYVRIC
-391 LGGVRDESDIRGHRK
+391 LGGVTDESEIRGHRK